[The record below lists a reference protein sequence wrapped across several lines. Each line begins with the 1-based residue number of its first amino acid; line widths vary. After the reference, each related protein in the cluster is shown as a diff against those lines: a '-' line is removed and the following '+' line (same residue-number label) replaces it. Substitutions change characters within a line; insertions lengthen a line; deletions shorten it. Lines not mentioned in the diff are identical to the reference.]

1 MLLRDTARMLVGEAW
16 LERRLFEVLGTWS
29 TAATDPEV
37 ARLLAVES
45 RHHGW
50 RASVWD
56 ELVPV
61 LHDVEPEVPSE
72 FVALVDALGDLVEP
86 LDQVASVVAILRE
99 RRQAHRD
106 QLAVAVPVADAPVM
120 RGLRLVVVDE
130 EEDWRAADVLLRS
143 LVQSGDDE
151 VRVVT
156 RQSHLV
162 RLLIGG

>member
-16 LERRLFEVLGTWS
+16 LERRLFEVVGTWS
-29 TAATDPEV
+29 AAATDPDV
-37 ARLLAVES
+37 ARVLAVES

-61 LHDVEPEVPSE
+61 LHDVDPEVPGE
-72 FVALVDALGDLVEP
+72 LVALVDALAELDGP
-86 LDQVASVVAILRE
+86 LDQVASVAAVLRE
-99 RRQAHRD
+99 RLQVHRD
-106 QLAVAVPVADAPVM
+106 QLAEAVPVADAPVM

-156 RQSHLV
+156 RQSHLL
-162 RLLIGG
+162 RLLNGG